1 MHPTPLRARG
11 SLRAL
16 VTAAMLAA
24 ALSLLGTAAL
34 AQGVVTLETP
44 APPGAQPSASPGA
57 LTPPSDPQEA
67 MLAYVECMRDHGVDM
82 PDPEFTA
89 DGGMTMRVGG
99 EGRPDAGLTGGPG
112 DPAFQEAQ
120 EACGSLMEGTVR
132 DLDPEQQAEMQAQAL
147 AFAECMREHGVDMP
161 DPQFDENGGVGIMI
175 GGPDAPRI
183 DPETMQAAQEA
194 CGALMGPVP
203 GAPDGGAAPQP
214 SAALP

>member
-44 APPGAQPSASPGA
+44 APPGAQASASPGA

-89 DGGMTMRVGG
+89 DGGMIMRVGG

-147 AFAECMREHGVDMP
+147 AFAECMREHGIDMP

-183 DPETMQAAQEA
+183 DPETLQAAQEA

-203 GAPDGGAAPQP
+203 GAADGGAAPQP